1 MEISDRQLK
10 QLLPVP
16 WLSLADNEGKKT
28 YLLKFFAS
36 PEDVSCYV
44 LITDTRHVWAEVL
57 QGRHISRRADQ
68 LDPPA
73 PNSLTFNRTE
83 KQERRFRRQLLDQIN
98 SAHSLNKLDELEVEV
113 QADGGHL
120 HADLCMKIITP
131 NLTWQWNGF
140 ALHPSHAADV
150 IYEHFTTPMIT
161 LMAVAL
167 ATPKPAGDMAPEDI
181 QKVSPPRPPH
191 PAEVINTIM
200 TASGQNKQNGSSSTT
215 LAVPGVV
222 QKTGCGVWDTE
233 DIADFGFDPIVQDL
247 SDLPEPSTL
256 DFGADSS
263 SEIEED
269 EYLEPEH
276 EPEVIER
283 DYAYIPQ
290 NSSPPL
296 VRSSP
301 APMQDGSGTEDDD
314 DEEESGT
321 QAQTQL
327 ESQAGQ
333 SQYLSRMESQHP
345 LRKESQHPLR
355 KESQHPLRN
364 ESQYQSQSQRL
375 PQHRP
380 PIQAT
385 RSQPQPA
392 RRGPSTTSA
401 QQNLRS
407 LSQPQSKAGTSMLRG
422 AQSQV
427 AGLKRGI
434 PSCSDSDSDEELQRR
449 IKAGATAGA
458 IGKKMRPAKKF

>member
-1 MEISDRQLK
+1 MEISDRQLE
-10 QLLPVP
+10 QLLRVP
-16 WLSLADNEGKKT
+16 WLSVADNEGKKA

-83 KQERRFRRQLLDQIN
+83 KQERRFRRQLLDQLN
-98 SAHSLNKLDELEVEV
+98 SVHSLNKLDELEVEV

-150 IYEHFTTPMIT
+150 LSKHFINPIVT
-161 LMAVAL
+161 LLTVAL
-167 ATPKPAGDMAPEDI
+167 ATPQPAGDMTPEDI
-181 QKVSPPRPPH
+181 QKH
-191 PAEVINTIM
+191 
-200 TASGQNKQNGSSSTT
+200 
-215 LAVPGVV
+215 LD
-222 QKTGCGVWDTE
+222 KTGKTARAVQHSQFRALFKKPVVACGIPRISQILVSVQEYDLH
-233 DIADFGFDPIVQDL
+233 PIVQDL
-247 SDLPEPSTL
+247 SNLPEPSTL
-256 DFGADSS
+256 DFGVDSS

-276 EPEVIER
+276 DPEVIER

-314 DEEESGT
+314 DEEQGGT

-355 KESQHPLRN
+355 KESQ
-364 ESQYQSQSQRL
+364 YQS
-375 PQHRP
+375 QHRP

-407 LSQPQSKAGTSMLRG
+407 LSQPQSKAGASMLRG
-422 AQSQV
+422 AQSQIQRGGQSQSQV
-427 AGLKRGI
+427 VGSKRVL

-449 IKAGATAGA
+449 IKAGATVGA